1 MRTGEVADKA
11 GVNTQTLRYYERRG
25 LLDAPPRTPGGYREY
40 PSSAVSLLRFVKRA
54 QQLGFSL
61 GEIDEL
67 LNLADGGPDNCDIA
81 RALAETHLVELDR
94 KIADLVRMRAS
105 LVELVS
111 TCARPRADRSC
122 PLLPEIHDEV

>member
-1 MRTGEVADKA
+1 MRTSEVADKA

-40 PSSAVSLLRFVKRA
+40 PSSAVSLLRFVERA

-67 LNLADGGPDNCDIA
+67 LSLADGGPDNCDSA

-94 KIADLVRMRAS
+94 KIAP
-105 LVELVS
+105 
-111 TCARPRADRSC
+111 ARPPCSSTTPSYQR
-122 PLLPEIHDEV
+122 PG